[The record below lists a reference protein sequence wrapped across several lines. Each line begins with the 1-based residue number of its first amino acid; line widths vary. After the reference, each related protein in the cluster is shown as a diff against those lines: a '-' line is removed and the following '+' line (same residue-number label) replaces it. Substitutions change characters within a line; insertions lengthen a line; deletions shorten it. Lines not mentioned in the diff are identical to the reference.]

1 MALDGLSN
9 QSVGIYRTKSPSEKV
24 DKMAAKYKEK
34 AEFSLSDIGE
44 TTTIKKIDADEE
56 KNKNNNDD
64 DATKELILSKA
75 NDLIEKEEEV
85 LELVVEDEEKS
96 VELKYSMKFNSKTK
110 MIEMVNEENKE
121 LIESIKPEELMKV
134 LSKAKSIAG
143 ILVDRE
149 I

>member
-34 AEFSLSDIGE
+34 AEFNLASVEE
-44 TTTIKKIDADEE
+44 TNTIAKVDADEQ
-56 KNKNNNDD
+56 KKQNNDD
-64 DATKELILSKA
+64 ETKELILSKA
-75 NDLIEKEEEV
+75 TDLVEKEDEV

-110 MIEMVNEENKE
+110 MIEMVNEETSE

-134 LSKAKSIAG
+134 LSKAKE
-143 ILVDRE
+143 V
-149 I
+149 

>member
-9 QSVGIYRTKSPSEKV
+9 QSVGIYRTKSPSEQV

-34 AEFSLSDIGE
+34 AEFSLSNIEE
-44 TTTIKKIDADEE
+44 TTTIKNVDGDED
-56 KNKNNNDD
+56 KNKQND

-75 NDLIEKEEEV
+75 NELIEKEDET
-85 LELVVEDEEKS
+85 LELVVEDENQS
-96 VELKYSMKFNSKTK
+96 IELKYSMKFNSKTK
-110 MIEMVNEENKE
+110 MIEMINAENNE

-143 ILVDRE
+143 VLVDRE

>member
-34 AEFSLSDIGE
+34 AEFNLASVEE
-44 TTTIKKIDADEE
+44 TNTIAKVDADEQ
-56 KNKNNNDD
+56 KKQNND

-75 NDLIEKEEEV
+75 TDLVEKEDEV

-110 MIEMVNEENKE
+110 MIEMVNEETSE

-143 ILVDRE
+143 VLVDRE